1 MSPRRISINFD
12 EFGKPL
18 KDLTKSHEK
27 EEVPKILTDIINY
40 IRYFGKSTV
49 YYYLLSLVKVNVKST
64 FVVNYIW
71 L

>member
-49 YYYLLSLVKVNVKST
+49 Y
-64 FVVNYIW
+64 
-71 L
+71 